1 MLTIDVE
8 RDWLGTIRAGNVAS
22 AMKKFINAVA
32 TAETRGGQPRFLLV
46 ALALLAAA
54 MALVIGLAAV
64 SAFQRDERQ
73 RMVEHTLNVQ
83 QAITQTLSLLQDAE
97 TGQRGFLLTAEP
109 EYLEP
114 YQRAVAGIAPQLE
127 TLDRLVI
134 DNPDQAER
142 ARLLRA
148 EADER
153 LRIIAQTLEQARMD
167 RRDNAVSIIREGAG
181 KASMDRIRAIAAD
194 MQREESD
201 LLALRTSQDRA
212 SGELLRTTLLV
223 AAVVALVLGVF
234 LFLAFR
240 RFALALTASG
250 AALAAKNAELEQEI
264 AARKVTEA
272 QLVQSQK
279 MEAVG
284 QLTGGLAH
292 DFNNMLAVVLSAMS
306 LMRRRI
312 AAGDRD
318 IGKFVD
324 AAEDGARRAAT
335 LTSRLLAFARRQ
347 PLSPEPVDANRLVS
361 GMSELLR
368 RTLGEQVSVE
378 TVLAGGLWQ
387 VTIDASQLENSLL
400 NLAVNARD
408 AMPDGGR
415 ITIETGNTHL
425 DDAYAAN
432 NAEVTPGQYVLIAVT
447 DNGPGMTPEVMAK
460 AFEPFFTTKPVG
472 KGTGLGLS
480 QVYGFVRQSKGHIK
494 IYSEPGQGTSVK
506 IYLPRTRSEAAEA
519 KAVEAAPRLPAAQ
532 EGAIILVV
540 EDDPYVSDMTVAMLR
555 ELGYVVLHAS
565 KPAEALDRIKTLPR
579 IDLLFTDVVMPEM
592 NGRQLAD
599 QAITL
604 RPGLKVMFATGYT
617 QNAIVH
623 NGILDPGTD
632 LLVKP
637 FSLEQLAHKIAQAL
651 ARDEA

>member
-1 MLTIDVE
+1 
-8 RDWLGTIRAGNVAS
+8 
-22 AMKKFINAVA
+22 MKKFISAVA
-32 TAETRGGQPRFLLV
+32 AAERPGNAPRLLV
-46 ALALLAAA
+46 VALGALATA
-54 MALVIGLAAV
+54 MALVIALAAV

-83 QAITQTLSLLQDAE
+83 QAITRTLSLVQDAE
-97 TGQRGFLLTAEP
+97 TGQRGFLLTADP

-114 YQRAVAGIAPQLE
+114 YQSAVAAMAPE
-127 TLDRLVI
+127 LDALDALVV
-134 DNPDQAER
+134 DNPDQVER

-148 EADER
+148 ETDER
-153 LRIIAQTLEQARMD
+153 LRIIAETLAETREG
-167 RRDNAVSIIREGAG
+167 RRDTAVIIIREGAG
-181 KASMDRIRAIAAD
+181 KASMDRIRALADD
-194 MQREESD
+194 MQREEAN
-201 LLALRTSQDRA
+201 LLKLRTQEDRA
-212 SGELLRTTLLV
+212 SGDLLRTTLL
-223 AAVVALVLGVF
+223 AAAIVALALGVF

-240 RFALALTASG
+240 RFALALTATG
-250 AALAAKNAELEQEI
+250 AALTQKNAELEREI
-264 AARKVTEA
+264 VARKATEA
-272 QLVQSQK
+272 QLIQSQK

-292 DFNNMLAVVLSAMS
+292 DFNNMLAVVLSALS
-306 LMRRRI
+306 LMRRRM
-312 AAGDRD
+312 AAGETDVT
-318 IGKFVD
+318 KFVD

-387 VTIDASQLENSLL
+387 TTVDTSQLENSLL

-408 AMPDGGR
+408 AMPGGGR
-415 ITIETGNTHL
+415 ITIETGNTFL
-425 DDAYAAN
+425 DDAYAAR

-447 DNGPGMTPEVMAK
+447 DNGPGMPPEVIER

-480 QVYGFVRQSKGHIK
+480 QVYGFVKQSKGHIK

-506 IYLPRTRSEAAEA
+506 LYLPRTRMEATEA
-519 KAVEAAPRLPAAQ
+519 RVAQSAAPTPAVR

-540 EDDPYVSDMTVAMLR
+540 EDDEHVRNMTVAMLR
-555 ELGYVVLHAS
+555 DIGYVVVHAS
-565 KPAEALDRIKTLPR
+565 KPSEALEKIRTLPR

-592 NGRQLAD
+592 NGRHLAD
-599 QAITL
+599 KAIAM
-604 RPGLKVMFATGYT
+604 RPGLKVIFATGYT

-637 FSLEQLAHKIAQAL
+637 FSLEQVSAKIAQAL
-651 ARDEA
+651 SRDED

>member
-1 MLTIDVE
+1 MS
-8 RDWLGTIRAGNVAS
+8 RRS
-22 AMKKFINAVA
+22 MKKFLSAVA
-32 TAETRGGQPRFLLV
+32 EADTPGRQPRFLMAALG
-46 ALALLAAA
+46 ALATAMTLVIALAA
-54 MALVIGLAAV
+54 L

-83 QAITQTLSLLQDAE
+83 QAITRTLSLVQDAE
-97 TGQRGFLLTAEP
+97 TGQRGFLLTADRT
-109 EYLEP
+109 YLEP
-114 YQRAVAGIAPQLE
+114 YENAVAAMAPQLE
-127 TLDRLVI
+127 ALDALVA
-134 DNPDQAER
+134 DNLHQVAR
-142 ARLLRA
+142 AGQLRA
-148 EADER
+148 ETDER
-153 LRIIAQTLEQARMD
+153 LRIIAQTLEQARQGRTDM
-167 RRDNAVSIIREGAG
+167 AVSIIREGAG

-194 MQREESD
+194 MQREEAD
-201 LLALRTSQDRA
+201 LLKLRAREDLA
-212 SGELLRTTLLV
+212 SGDLLRTTLLA

-250 AALAAKNAELEQEI
+250 RALAAKNAELEQEI

-312 AAGDRD
+312 AAGDKD
-318 IGKFVD
+318 VTKFMD

-368 RTLGEQVSVE
+368 RALGEQVSVE

-387 VTIDASQLENSLL
+387 TTIDTSQLENSLL

-408 AMPDGGR
+408 AMPGGGR

-425 DDAYAAN
+425 DDAYAAR

-447 DNGPGMTPEVMAK
+447 DNGPGMLPEVIER

-480 QVYGFVRQSKGHIK
+480 QVYGFVKQSKGHIK

-506 IYLPRTRSEAAEA
+506 IYLPRTRTEATEAKAAEA
-519 KAVEAAPRLPAAQ
+519 AAPAPAVR

-540 EDDPYVSDMTVAMLR
+540 EDDEHVRNMTIAMLR
-555 ELGYVVLHAS
+555 ELGYVVVHAS
-565 KPAEALDRIKTLPR
+565 NPSEALEKIRTLPR

-599 QAITL
+599 KAIAM
-604 RPGLKVMFATGYT
+604 RPGLRVMFATGYT

-637 FSLEQLAHKIAQAL
+637 FSLEQVSGKIAQAL
-651 ARDEA
+651 ARDES

>member
-1 MLTIDVE
+1 
-8 RDWLGTIRAGNVAS
+8 
-22 AMKKFINAVA
+22 MKKFITAVA
-32 TAETRGGQPRFLLV
+32 AAERPGNAPRLLMAALGG
-46 ALALLAAA
+46 LATA
-54 MALVIGLAAV
+54 MALVIALAAV

-83 QAITQTLSLLQDAE
+83 QAITRTLSLVQDAE
-97 TGQRGFLLTAEP
+97 TGQRGYLLTNDSA
-109 EYLEP
+109 YLEP
-114 YQRAVAGIAPQLE
+114 YQNAIAAMAPQLE
-127 TLDRLVI
+127 VLDDLVA
-134 DNPDQAER
+134 DNPGQVER
-142 ARLLRA
+142 ARLLKA
-148 EADER
+148 EIDER
-153 LRIIAQTLEQARMD
+153 LRIIAQTLDQARVGKTD
-167 RRDNAVSIIREGAG
+167 VAVSILREGAG
-181 KASMDRIRAIAAD
+181 KASMDRIRAFAAD
-194 MQREESD
+194 MQREEAE
-201 LLALRTSQDRA
+201 LLDLRTREDRA
-212 SGELLRTTLLV
+212 SGDLLRTTLLV
-223 AAVVALVLGVF
+223 AAVVALMLGVF

-240 RFALALTASG
+240 RFALALTATN
-250 AALAAKNAELEQEI
+250 ANLAQEI
-264 AARKVTEA
+264 VTRKNTEA
-272 QLVQSQK
+272 QLIQSQK

-292 DFNNMLAVVLSAMS
+292 DFNNMLAVVLSALS
-306 LMRRRI
+306 LMRRRL
-312 AAGDRD
+312 AAGDKD
-318 IGKFVD
+318 VTKFMD

-387 VTIDASQLENSLL
+387 TTIDTSQLENSLL

-415 ITIETGNTHL
+415 ITIETGNTSL
-425 DDAYAAN
+425 DDAYAARN
-432 NAEVTPGQYVLIAVT
+432 SEVTPGQYVLIAVT
-447 DNGPGMTPEVMAK
+447 DNGPGMPPEVIER

-480 QVYGFVRQSKGHIK
+480 QVYGFVKQSKGHIK

-506 IYLPRTRSEAAEA
+506 IYLPRTRAEASEAKAAEA
-519 KAVEAAPRLPAAQ
+519 AAPTPAVR

-540 EDDPYVSDMTVAMLR
+540 EDDEHVRNMTVAMLR
-555 ELGYVVLHAS
+555 DIGYVVVHAA
-565 KPAEALDRIKTLPR
+565 KPAEALEKIRTLPR

-599 QAITL
+599 KAL
-604 RPGLKVMFATGYT
+604 AMRPGLRVMFATGYT

-637 FSLEQLAHKIAQAL
+637 FSLEQVSAKIAQAL
-651 ARDEA
+651 SRNEG

>member
-1 MLTIDVE
+1 
-8 RDWLGTIRAGNVAS
+8 
-22 AMKKFINAVA
+22 MKKFITAVA
-32 TAETRGGQPRFLLV
+32 AAERPGNAPRLLMAALGG
-46 ALALLAAA
+46 LATA
-54 MALVIGLAAV
+54 MALVIALAAV

-83 QAITQTLSLLQDAE
+83 QAITRTLSLVQDAE
-97 TGQRGFLLTAEP
+97 TGQRGYLLTNDSA
-109 EYLEP
+109 YLEP
-114 YQRAVAGIAPQLE
+114 YQNAIAAMAPQLE
-127 TLDRLVI
+127 VLDDLVA
-134 DNPDQAER
+134 DNPGQVER
-142 ARLLRA
+142 ARLLKA
-148 EADER
+148 EIDER
-153 LRIIAQTLEQARMD
+153 LRIIAQTLDQARVGKTD
-167 RRDNAVSIIREGAG
+167 VAVSILREGAG
-181 KASMDRIRAIAAD
+181 KASMDRIRAFAAD
-194 MQREESD
+194 MQREEAE
-201 LLALRTSQDRA
+201 LLDLRTREDRA
-212 SGELLRTTLLV
+212 SGDLLRTTLLV
-223 AAVVALVLGVF
+223 AAVVALMLGVF

-240 RFALALTASG
+240 RFALALTATN
-250 AALAAKNAELEQEI
+250 ANLAQEI
-264 AARKVTEA
+264 VTRKNTEA
-272 QLVQSQK
+272 QLIQSQK

-292 DFNNMLAVVLSAMS
+292 DFNNMLAVVLSALS
-306 LMRRRI
+306 LMRRRL
-312 AAGDRD
+312 AAGDKD
-318 IGKFVD
+318 VTKFMD

-387 VTIDASQLENSLL
+387 TTIDTSQLENSLL

-415 ITIETGNTHL
+415 ITIETGNTSL
-425 DDAYAAN
+425 DDAYAARN
-432 NAEVTPGQYVLIAVT
+432 SEVTPGQYVLVAVT
-447 DNGPGMTPEVMAK
+447 DNGPGMPPEVIER

-480 QVYGFVRQSKGHIK
+480 QVYGFVKQSKGHIK

-506 IYLPRTRSEAAEA
+506 IYLPRTRAEASEAKAAEA
-519 KAVEAAPRLPAAQ
+519 AAPTPAVR

-540 EDDPYVSDMTVAMLR
+540 EDDEHVRNMTVAMLR
-555 ELGYVVLHAS
+555 DIGYVVVHAA
-565 KPAEALDRIKTLPR
+565 KPAEALEKIRTLPR

-599 QAITL
+599 KAL
-604 RPGLKVMFATGYT
+604 AMRPGLRVMFATGYT

-637 FSLEQLAHKIAQAL
+637 FSLEQVSAKIALAL
-651 ARDEA
+651 SRDEG

>member
-1 MLTIDVE
+1 
-8 RDWLGTIRAGNVAS
+8 
-22 AMKKFINAVA
+22 MKKFITAVA
-32 TAETRGGQPRFLLV
+32 AAERPGNAPRLLMAALGG
-46 ALALLAAA
+46 LATA
-54 MALVIGLAAV
+54 MALVIALAAV

-83 QAITQTLSLLQDAE
+83 QAITRTLSLVQDAE
-97 TGQRGFLLTAEP
+97 TGQRGYLLTNDSA
-109 EYLEP
+109 YLEP
-114 YQRAVAGIAPQLE
+114 YQNAIAAMAPQLE
-127 TLDRLVI
+127 VLDDLVA
-134 DNPDQAER
+134 DNPGQVER
-142 ARLLRA
+142 ARLLKA
-148 EADER
+148 EIDER
-153 LRIIAQTLEQARMD
+153 LRIIAQTLDQARVGKTD
-167 RRDNAVSIIREGAG
+167 VAVSILREGAG
-181 KASMDRIRAIAAD
+181 KASMDRIRAFAAD
-194 MQREESD
+194 MQREEAE
-201 LLALRTSQDRA
+201 LLDLRTREDRA
-212 SGELLRTTLLV
+212 SGDLLRTTLLV
-223 AAVVALVLGVF
+223 AAVVALMLGVF

-240 RFALALTASG
+240 RFALALTATN
-250 AALAAKNAELEQEI
+250 ANLAQEI
-264 AARKVTEA
+264 VTRKNTEA
-272 QLVQSQK
+272 QLIQSQK

-292 DFNNMLAVVLSAMS
+292 DFNNMLAVVLSALS
-306 LMRRRI
+306 LMRRRL
-312 AAGDRD
+312 AAGDKD
-318 IGKFVD
+318 VTKFMD

-387 VTIDASQLENSLL
+387 TTIDTSQLENSLL

-415 ITIETGNTHL
+415 ITIETGNTSL
-425 DDAYAAN
+425 DDAYAARN
-432 NAEVTPGQYVLIAVT
+432 SEVTPGQYVLIAVT
-447 DNGPGMTPEVMAK
+447 DNGPGMPPEVIER

-480 QVYGFVRQSKGHIK
+480 QVYGFVKQSKGHIK

-506 IYLPRTRSEAAEA
+506 IYLPRTRAEASEAKAAEA
-519 KAVEAAPRLPAAQ
+519 AAPTPAVR

-540 EDDPYVSDMTVAMLR
+540 EDDEHVRNMTVAMLR
-555 ELGYVVLHAS
+555 DIGYVVVHAA
-565 KPAEALDRIKTLPR
+565 KPAEALEKIRTLPR

-599 QAITL
+599 KAL
-604 RPGLKVMFATGYT
+604 AMRPGLRVMFATGYT

-637 FSLEQLAHKIAQAL
+637 FSLEQVSAKIALAL
-651 ARDEA
+651 SRDEG

>member
-1 MLTIDVE
+1 
-8 RDWLGTIRAGNVAS
+8 
-22 AMKKFINAVA
+22 MKKLLEAVA
-32 TAETRGGQPRFLLV
+32 KADAPGRQPRFLMA
-46 ALALLAAA
+46 ALGMLAMA
-54 MALVIGLAAV
+54 MALVIALAAV

-73 RMVEHTLNVQ
+73 RWVEHTLNVR
-83 QAITQTLSLLQDAE
+83 QAITETLSMMQDAE
-97 TGQRGFLLTAEP
+97 TGQRGYLLTADRD
-109 EYLEP
+109 YLQP
-114 YQRAVAGIAPQLE
+114 YENAVTAIAPQLE
-127 TLDRLVI
+127 RLEALVS
-134 DNPDQAER
+134 DNPEQVASVR
-142 ARLLRA
+142 QLNSAT
-148 EADER
+148 DER
-153 LRIIAQTLEQARMD
+153 LRIIAQTLDQMRLG
-167 RRDNAVSIIREGAG
+167 NSGTAVSIMREGDG
-181 KASMDRIRAIAAD
+181 KASMDRVRAIAAD
-194 MQREESD
+194 MQREEAALLKQRSD
-201 LLALRTSQDRA
+201 EDQAAED
-212 SGELLRTTLLV
+212 LLRTTLLA

-250 AALAAKNAELEQEI
+250 AAMASKNAELEKEI
-264 AARKVTEA
+264 AARKATEA
-272 QLVQSQK
+272 KLVQSQK

-292 DFNNMLAVVLSAMS
+292 DFNNMLAVVLSALG
-306 LMRRRI
+306 LMRRRM
-312 AAGDRD
+312 AAGNGQDVTRF
-318 IGKFVD
+318 ID

-347 PLSPEPVDANRLVS
+347 PLNPEPVDANRLVS
-361 GMSELLR
+361 GMSDLLR

-378 TVLAGGLWQ
+378 TVLSGGLWQ
-387 VTIDASQLENSLL
+387 TTTDASQLENSLL

-432 NAEVTPGQYVLIAVT
+432 NTEVTPGQYVLIAVT

-480 QVYGFVRQSKGHIK
+480 QVYGFVKQSNGHIK
-494 IYSEPGQGTSVK
+494 IYSEPGQGTSIK
-506 IYLPRTRSEAAEA
+506 IYLPRTRTEVTAAPVAEA
-519 KAVEAAPRLPAAQ
+519 EAPIHTAP
-532 EGAIILVV
+532 EGVIILVV
-540 EDDPYVSDMTVAMLR
+540 EDDEHVRNMTVAMLR
-555 ELGYVVLHAS
+555 EIGYVVMHAS
-565 KPAEALDRIKTLPR
+565 RPSEALEKISSLPR

-592 NGRQLAD
+592 NGRHLAD
-599 QAITL
+599 KAIAM
-604 RPGLKVMFATGYT
+604 RPDLKVVFATGYT

-637 FSLEQLAHKIAQAL
+637 FTLEQVASKVAQAL
-651 ARDEA
+651 ARKSD